1 MMMKRARMANQGL
14 KVDLTLS
21 LERPVDDHRTR
32 RRVPVAEI
40 LLVKVHLRAESPSLV
55 QMMMLLMTR
64 CMMMVRLKMRTMIRV
79 LATCP
84 ASLP

>member
-1 MMMKRARMANQGL
+1 MMMKKARMANQDL

-55 QMMMLLMTR
+55 QMMMPLMTI
-64 CMMMVRLKMRTMIRV
+64 CMMMVHLKMRTMIKV

-84 ASLP
+84 ASPL

>member
-1 MMMKRARMANQGL
+1 MTMKRARMANQGL

-32 RRVPVAEI
+32 RRVPAAEI
-40 LLVKVHLRAESPSLV
+40 LLVKVHLRVESPLLV

-64 CMMMVRLKMRTMIRV
+64 CMMTVRLKMRTMIRV

-84 ASLP
+84 ASPP

>member
-40 LLVKVHLRAESPSLV
+40 LLVKAHLRAESPLLV
-55 QMMMLLMTR
+55 QMMMPLMTR
-64 CMMMVRLKMRTMIRV
+64 CMMTVRLKMRTMTRV